1 MLSCIEISDARPGRQ
16 IFFSLALKPLKS
28 NSQEVNMTGHTAALS
43 RKLLNRS
50 AAFGSAML
58 ATVCTSLPAT
68 SSEPA
73 LMAEQ
78 AQYQALQN
86 ISYGF
91 GSKFTSGYFTAQSGR
106 CSLNLMV
113 IEKSPQDKPL
123 SVTAARIR
131 LPLYPGQV
139 AGLDSEEGESLNFTC
154 GAGAAALLVDTGARD
169 KLIAL
174 QKGSQQDRIG
184 LVTFP

>member
-1 MLSCIEISDARPGRQ
+1 
-16 IFFSLALKPLKS
+16 
-28 NSQEVNMTGHTAALS
+28 MTGHTTALS
-43 RKLLNRS
+43 RKPSKWLL
-50 AAFGSAML
+50 AFGSTLA
-58 ATVCTSLPAT
+58 ATVCTSVPAT

-73 LMAEQ
+73 LMAGQ
-78 AQYQALQN
+78 AQYQALQS

-91 GSKFTSGYFTAQSGR
+91 GSKFTSGYFTAKSGR

-131 LPLYPGQV
+131 LLLYPGQV

-154 GAGAAALLVDTGARD
+154 GAGATALLVDTGARD